1 MDFTVH
7 YLLSTSLI
15 LTSTII
21 EAAII
26 FNNGVTTTTSLN
38 RASFP
43 EGFVFGTSSSAYQY
57 EGAADIDGRTP
68 SIWDTFTHNY
78 PEKIADRSNGDIA
91 IDEYHRYK
99 EDVEIMK
106 DLNMDAYRFSI
117 SWSRILPKGKLSG
130 GVNKEG
136 IKYYNNLINELLAKD
151 IQPFGT
157 ILHWDIPQVLEDE
170 YGGLLS
176 PKIVDDFR
184 DYAEVC
190 FKEFGDRVKHWI
202 TVNEPWSIGK
212 FAYANGAYAPGRCSP
227 WQNLNC
233 TGGDSATE
241 PYIVSH
247 YQLLAHAAAVNIYK
261 TKYQETQK
269 GKIGIA
275 INSFW
280 ILPLYDTKLD
290 HLAAQRALDFM
301 LGWYEPK
308 KSFCVNQQ
316 EYIAIEK
323 LLCYKNKSLFI
334 ACDECFLVVIKKIDI
349 EKEISIKIH
358 KVSLFEDKKL
368 LMIVKMFMDP
378 LTRGD
383 YPVIMKS
390 LVGSRLPKF
399 SSHESRLVR
408 GSFDFIG
415 LNYYTAKYA
424 TDAPQLSD
432 ARPSFLTDA
441 LVILSSVSSEPNGV
455 QLGARGAYPEGLRE
469 LLLYIK
475 ENYNNP
481 LIYIT
486 ENGTEESNDP
496 SLSLEEALNDT
507 SRIDYFYS
515 HLYYIQTAINEGA
528 NIKGYFAWSL
538 MDNFEWDFGY
548 TQRYG
553 IVFVDYK
560 NGQKRYPKLSA
571 TWFKNFLQCRVH
583 GYDDSR

>member
-1 MDFTVH
+1 MN
-7 YLLSTSLI
+7 TSLQ
-15 LTSTII
+15 
-21 EAAII
+21 AAII
-26 FNNGVTTTTSLN
+26 FNNGTSLN
-38 RASFP
+38 RTSFP
-43 EGFVFGTSSSAYQY
+43 DGFVFGTSSSAYQY
-57 EGAADIDGRTP
+57 EGAADVGGRTP
-68 SIWDTFTHNY
+68 SIWDTFSHNY
-78 PEKIADRSNGDIA
+78 PEKIADRSNADIA

-130 GVNKEG
+130 SVNKEG
-136 IKYYNNLINELLAKD
+136 IKYYNNLINQLLAKD
-151 IQPFGT
+151 IQPYVT
-157 ILHWDIPQVLEDE
+157 IFHWDIPQDLEDE

-202 TVNEPWSIGK
+202 TLNEPWSVAKHG
-212 FAYANGAYAPGRCSP
+212 YADGIYAPGRCSA

-261 TKYQETQK
+261 TKYQASQK

-275 INSFW
+275 INAHW
-280 ILPLYDTKLD
+280 MWPLYDTKLD

-301 LGWYEPK
+301 LGW
-308 KSFCVNQQ
+308 
-316 EYIAIEK
+316 
-323 LLCYKNKSLFI
+323 
-334 ACDECFLVVIKKIDI
+334 
-349 EKEISIKIH
+349 
-358 KVSLFEDKKL
+358 
-368 LMIVKMFMDP
+368 FMDP
-378 LTRGD
+378 LTSGD
-383 YPVIMKS
+383 YPVIMRS
-390 LVGSRLPKF
+390 LVGSRLPNF
-399 SSHESRLVR
+399 SSHESRLIR

-415 LNYYTAKYA
+415 LNYYTSEYA

-441 LVILSSVSSEPNGV
+441 LVILSSERNGM
-455 QLGARGAYPEGLRE
+455 QLGARAVYPEGLGE

-475 ENYNNP
+475 EKYNNP

-486 ENGTEESNDP
+486 ENGIEEPNDP
-496 SLSLEEALNDT
+496 TLSLEEALNDT
-507 SRIDYFYS
+507 IRIDYFYS
-515 HLYYIQTAINEGA
+515 HLYYIQTAIKDGA

-538 MDNFEWDFGY
+538 MDNFEWNYGY
-548 TQRYG
+548 SQRYG

-560 NGQKRYPKLSA
+560 NNGLKKYPKLSA
-571 TWFKNFLQCRVH
+571 TWFKNFLQCRVQ
-583 GYDDSR
+583 GYTDSR